1 MVQKVTHSPSKFKN
15 VIGKPHFSQNKQRN
29 IAEPSYFCDVFTL
42 SQQII
47 FIMEA
52 YIVAG
57 YRSAI
62 GKAGRG
68 GFRNYRPDDLAID
81 VITQLMASVPA
92 VEKNLVDD
100 VMVGCANP
108 EGEQGLQ
115 IGRLIS
121 NRALGK
127 DVPGMTVNRYC
138 ASGLE
143 TISIAVAK
151 IRAGMGHIYVAG
163 GTESMSLIPMTGYKL
178 APNYNIAANTPDYLV
193 GMGLTA
199 EAVANKWEISREQAD
214 AFSVRSHALAGAA
227 IKGGKFKDEIVPV
240 TVKEVWVENDKR
252 KERETVVDTDEG
264 VRADTSIEGLG
275 KLRAAF
281 AQGGSVTAG
290 NSSQTSDGAAFV
302 LVVSEEVVKRY
313 NLTPIARLAA
323 CSVAGV
329 EPIHMG
335 IGPCAAIPK
344 ALAQAGKKLDDIEL
358 IELNEAF
365 AAQALAVIK
374 QAGLNPDIVN
384 VNGGAIALGHPLGC
398 TGAKLSVQLFNELR
412 RRNQKYGMV
421 TACVGGG
428 QGIAGIY
435 ELLN

>member
-1 MVQKVTHSPSKFKN
+1 
-15 VIGKPHFSQNKQRN
+15 
-29 IAEPSYFCDVFTL
+29 
-42 SQQII
+42 
-47 FIMEA
+47 MEA

-57 YRSAI
+57 YRSAV
-62 GKAGRG
+62 GKAGKG
-68 GFRNYRPDDLAID
+68 SFKSYRPDDLAID
-81 VITQLMASVPA
+81 VINHLMASVPS
-92 VEKNLVDD
+92 VERKLVDD
-100 VMVGCANP
+100 VIVGCANP

-115 IGRLIS
+115 IGRLIAV
-121 NRALGK
+121 RALGK

-163 GTESMSLIPMTGYKL
+163 GAESMSLIPMTGYKL
-178 APNYNIAANTPDYLV
+178 APNYNIALNTPDYLV

-199 EAVANKWEISREQAD
+199 EAVSQKWDITREQAD
-214 AFSVRSHALAGAA
+214 TFSVNSHAKAAAA
-227 IKGGKFKDEIVPV
+227 IAAGKFKDEIVPV
-240 TVKEVWVENDKR
+240 KVKEVWVENDKR
-252 KERETVVDTDEG
+252 KEREFTVDTDEG
-264 VRADTSIEGLG
+264 VRPDTSLEGLS
-275 KLRAAF
+275 KLRPAF
-281 AQGGSVTAG
+281 AVGGSVTAG

-302 LVVSEEVVKRY
+302 LVVSEEMVKQLG
-313 NLTPIARLAA
+313 LTPIARLVS

-344 ALAQAGKKLDDIEL
+344 ALKQAGMKLDDVNL

-374 QAGLNPDIVN
+374 EAGLNPDIVN
-384 VNGGAIALGHPLGC
+384 VNGGAVALGHPLGC

-412 RRNQKYGMV
+412 RRDQKYGMV

-435 ELLN
+435 EMMN

>member
-1 MVQKVTHSPSKFKN
+1 
-15 VIGKPHFSQNKQRN
+15 
-29 IAEPSYFCDVFTL
+29 
-42 SQQII
+42 
-47 FIMEA
+47 
-52 YIVAG
+52 
-57 YRSAI
+57 
-62 GKAGRG
+62 
-68 GFRNYRPDDLAID
+68 
-81 VITQLMASVPA
+81 
-92 VEKNLVDD
+92 
-100 VMVGCANP
+100 VGCANP

-163 GTESMSLIPMTGYKL
+163 GAESMSLIPMTGYKL

-199 EAVANKWEISREQAD
+199 EAVAAKWDISREQAD
-214 AFSVRSHALAGAA
+214 TFSVRSHALAGAA
-227 IKGGKFKDEIVPV
+227 IKEGRFKDEIVPV
-240 TVKEVWVENDKR
+240 KVKEVWVENDKR
-252 KERETVVDTDEG
+252 KERDTIVDTDEG
-264 VRADTSIEGLG
+264 VRADTSLEGLG
-275 KLRAAF
+275 KLRPAF
-281 AQGGSVTAG
+281 AAGGSVTAG

-344 ALAQAGKKLDDIEL
+344 ALAQAGKSLNDIEL

-374 QAGLNPDIVN
+374 EAGLNPDIVN

-398 TGAKLSVQLFNELR
+398 TGAKLSVQLFNEMR
-412 RRNQKYGMV
+412 RRQLKYGMV

-428 QGIAGIY
+428 QGIAGVY

>member
-1 MVQKVTHSPSKFKN
+1 MP
-15 VIGKPHFSQNKQRN
+15 
-29 IAEPSYFCDVFTL
+29 
-42 SQQII
+42 
-47 FIMEA
+47 EA
-52 YIVAG
+52 YIIKG
-57 YRSAI
+57 YRSAV
-62 GKAGRG
+62 GKAGKG
-68 GFRNYRPDDLAID
+68 GFRSYRSDDLAVD
-81 VITQLMASVPA
+81 VIRHLMAQVPQ
-92 VEKNLVDD
+92 LDPSRVDD
-100 VMVGCANP
+100 CIVGCANP

-151 IRAGMGHIYVAG
+151 IRAGMGDCYIAG
-163 GTESMSLIPMTGYKL
+163 GAESMSFIPMTGYKL
-178 APNYNIAANTPDYLV
+178 APNYNIAAHTPDYLV

-199 EAVANKWEISREQAD
+199 EAVSAKYHISREAAD
-214 AFSVRSHALAGAA
+214 LFSVRSHQRAAAA
-227 IKGGKFKDEIVPV
+227 IDSGKFKDEIVPV
-240 TVKEVWVENDKR
+240 TVPEVWVEHDKR
-252 KERETVVDTDEG
+252 KSREYVVDTDEG
-264 VRADTSIEGLG
+264 VRRDTTIEGLS
-275 KLRAAF
+275 KLRPAF

-302 LVVSEEVVKRY
+302 LVMSEPMMKSLGLE
-313 NLTPIARLAA
+313 PIARLAA

-329 EPIHMG
+329 EPLYMG

-344 ALAQAGKKLDDIEL
+344 ALRQAGMKLDDVQA

-365 AAQALAVIK
+365 GAQALAVI
-374 QAGLNPDIVN
+374 QEAGLDPERVN

-398 TGAKLSVQLFNELR
+398 TGAKLTVQILNEMR
-412 RRNQKYGMV
+412 RSNQRYGMV

-435 ELLN
+435 ERLN